1 MTSSMQPMTG
11 SQPVFALALH
21 GKVGSWRK
29 SATKLENMEEH
40 GAPTFLADALGELMG
55 VASLA
60 HDQFRQHLIEPNQ
73 RQGVTVRCF
82 LHSWNPEAGK
92 QLNMLYQPHASR
104 HEPTMPHKGPAM
116 SQHLSMLH
124 VMRLVN
130 ASRPLPQMVFVSRFD
145 LLLYTDVKL
154 QALLNADLLLPNHC
168 ILARFSQNVS
178 DTISQACGCGR
189 KKCHRRHRASRPP
202 TVSHY
207 VNNAKHLSVGVDYS
221 GFLLDY
227 FFIATPDIALSFTD
241 IYTKANEYRRFV
253 RKIHGGKWMPQW
265 SHFYWAVHVNYFL
278 PPSTRVRFGPLMHAR
293 DFTLARFFQ
302 SGVDCEI
309 PMKLKGHVVRLQ
321 PELDAVDRMT
331 EQALE
336 RPFLVGNVSR
346 MSRVAEQCPQR
357 RYRGESLMCPPSS
370 PACTMQSLNRDRG

>member
-1 MTSSMQPMTG
+1 
-11 SQPVFALALH
+11 
-21 GKVGSWRK
+21 
-29 SATKLENMEEH
+29 MEAH

-92 QLNMLYQPHASR
+92 QLDMLYQPHASR

-154 QALLNADLLLPNHC
+154 PALLNADLLLPNHC

-241 IYTKANEYRRFV
+241 IYTKANEYRSFV
-253 RKIHGGKWMPQW
+253 RKIHGGYRLPQW

-278 PPSTRVRFGPLMHAR
+278 PPSTRVRFGPLMHER
-293 DFTLARFFQ
+293 DFNLARF
-302 SGVDCEI
+302 
-309 PMKLKGHVVRLQ
+309 H
-321 PELDAVDRMT
+321 
-331 EQALE
+331 
-336 RPFLVGNVSR
+336 PFG
-346 MSRVAEQCPQR
+346 AE
-357 RYRGESLMCPPSS
+357 
-370 PACTMQSLNRDRG
+370 

>member
-21 GKVGSWRK
+21 GKLGSWRK
-29 SATKLENMEEH
+29 SATKLEYMEAH

-55 VASLA
+55 IASLA

-92 QLNMLYQPHASR
+92 QLDMLYQPHASR

-124 VMRLVN
+124 VMRASLTPTFVPFATPLFSDASPAFPLPFHKQLVN

-154 QALLNADLLLPNHC
+154 PALLNADLLLPNHC

-178 DTISQACGCGR
+178 DTISQACGCGQQ
-189 KKCHRRHRASRPP
+189 KCYRRHRAARPP
-202 TVSHY
+202 RVSHY
-207 VNNAKHLSVGVDYS
+207 VHNVAKHLSVGVDYS

-241 IYTKANEYRRFV
+241 IYTKANEYRSFV
-253 RKIHGGKWMPQW
+253 RKIHGGYRLPQW

-278 PPSTRVRFGPLMHAR
+278 PPSTRVRFGPLMHER
-293 DFTLARFFQ
+293 DFTLARFHPF
-302 SGVDCEI
+302 GVE
-309 PMKLKGHVVRLQ
+309 
-321 PELDAVDRMT
+321 
-331 EQALE
+331 
-336 RPFLVGNVSR
+336 
-346 MSRVAEQCPQR
+346 
-357 RYRGESLMCPPSS
+357 
-370 PACTMQSLNRDRG
+370 

>member
-1 MTSSMQPMTG
+1 MTSLQPMTG

-29 SATKLENMEEH
+29 SATNLEKMEAR
-40 GAPTFLADALGELMG
+40 GVPTILADALGELMG

-92 QLNMLYQPHASR
+92 QLDMLYQPHASR

-124 VMRLVN
+124 VMRASLTSLTPTFVPFATPLFSDASPAFPLPFHKQLVN
-130 ASRPLPQMVFVSRFD
+130 ASRPLPQMVFVSRLD
-145 LLLYTDVKL
+145 LLLFTDVKL
-154 QALLNADLLLPNHC
+154 PALLNADLLLPNHC
-168 ILARFSQNVS
+168 VRQRFSQNRS
-178 DTISQACGCGR
+178 DAISQACGCSQQ
-189 KKCHRRHRASRPP
+189 KCYGRHRAARLPRPP
-202 TVSHY
+202 RVSDY
-207 VNNAKHLSVGVDYS
+207 VYKARNHLSVGVDYS

-278 PPSTRVRFGPLMHAR
+278 PPSTRVRFGPLMHER
-293 DFTLARFFQ
+293 DFNLARF
-302 SGVDCEI
+302 
-309 PMKLKGHVVRLQ
+309 H
-321 PELDAVDRMT
+321 
-331 EQALE
+331 
-336 RPFLVGNVSR
+336 PFG
-346 MSRVAEQCPQR
+346 AE
-357 RYRGESLMCPPSS
+357 
-370 PACTMQSLNRDRG
+370 

>member
-1 MTSSMQPMTG
+1 MH
-11 SQPVFALALH
+11 V
-21 GKVGSWRK
+21 
-29 SATKLENMEEH
+29 
-40 GAPTFLADALGELMG
+40 LGELMG

-92 QLNMLYQPHASR
+92 QLDMLYQPHASR

-124 VMRLVN
+124 VMRASLTPTFVPFATPLFSDASPAFPLPFHKQLVN

-154 QALLNADLLLPNHC
+154 PALLNADLLLPNHC
-168 ILARFSQNVS
+168 IRARFSQNGS
-178 DTISQACGCGR
+178 DTISQACGCGQQ
-189 KKCHRRHRASRPP
+189 KCYRRHRAARPP
-202 TVSHY
+202 RVSHY
-207 VNNAKHLSVGVDYS
+207 VNNANHLSVGVDYS

-241 IYTKANEYRRFV
+241 IYTKANEYRSFV
-253 RKIHGGKWMPQW
+253 RKIHGGYRLPQW

-278 PPSTRVRFGPLMHAR
+278 PPSTRVRFGPLMHER
-293 DFTLARFFQ
+293 DFTLARFHPF
-302 SGVDCEI
+302 GVE
-309 PMKLKGHVVRLQ
+309 
-321 PELDAVDRMT
+321 
-331 EQALE
+331 
-336 RPFLVGNVSR
+336 
-346 MSRVAEQCPQR
+346 
-357 RYRGESLMCPPSS
+357 
-370 PACTMQSLNRDRG
+370 